1 MRIGSSGARGPP
13 HLWQRVARGGFSVP
27 HSAQTGMAGN
37 ATFPARMGGTRNRR
51 PLDFTFRLVPLVL
64 RLLQQKGIDGRVFA
78 LEAGLPQGFDTAP
91 EITAPLPRF
100 RTFLDAAAQA
110 LRDDQFG
117 LTLSGAVP
125 KGTYNLV
132 EFISRSAATVREA
145 MESLARFGRIINAG
159 VDWVFVPRT
168 GYGVL
173 EHRVPA
179 ETEGLGR
186 ILNEYTM
193 AFIARACVEAVGEK
207 WKLRRLYFAHP
218 APADASPLT
227 KYFGILPTFRTG
239 VSGMEIDD
247 SILSLP
253 MSSSDPALKKFL
265 EEQGRTVLETRP
277 ASTDLVGVIRQELV
291 RRLGKTEAK
300 VETVADSLEL
310 SPRTLQRRLESEGT
324 SFQEVLDGVRE
335 QLAMSYLVNDS
346 LTVSEI
352 AYLLGYSELR
362 AFDRAFR
369 RWTGKTPVAW
379 RNTRKQK

>member
-1 MRIGSSGARGPP
+1 
-13 HLWQRVARGGFSVP
+13 
-27 HSAQTGMAGN
+27 
-37 ATFPARMGGTRNRR
+37 MGGTRNRR

-64 RLLQQKGIDGRVFA
+64 RLLQQKGIDGRPLA
-78 LEAGLPQGFDTAP
+78 AQAGLPAGFDTAP

-100 RTFLDAAAQA
+100 RTFLDAAAAA

-117 LTLSGAVP
+117 LTLSHAVP
-125 KGTYNLV
+125 KGTYALV
-132 EFISRSAATVREA
+132 EFISRSAGTPREA

-159 VDWVFVPRT
+159 VDWVFVQRQ
-168 GYGVL
+168 GFGVL
-173 EHRVPA
+173 EHHVPA

-186 ILNEYTM
+186 VLNEYTM
-193 AFIARACVEAVGEK
+193 AFVARACAEAVGEK
-207 WKLRRLYFAHP
+207 WKLKRLYFAHP
-218 APADASPLT
+218 APADAAPLT
-227 KYFGILPTFRTG
+227 KYFGISPTFGTG
-239 VSGMEIDD
+239 VSGMEIPDD
-247 SILSLP
+247 VLSQP
-253 MSSSDPALKKFL
+253 MASADPALKRFL

-300 VETVADSLEL
+300 VETVADALEM
-310 SPRTLQRRLESEGT
+310 SPRTLQRRLEGEGT

>member
-1 MRIGSSGARGPP
+1 
-13 HLWQRVARGGFSVP
+13 
-27 HSAQTGMAGN
+27 
-37 ATFPARMGGTRNRR
+37 MGGTKTRR

-64 RLLQQKGIDGRVFA
+64 KLLEKHGIDGRPLA

-91 EITAPLPRF
+91 EVTAPLPKF
-100 RTFLDAAAQA
+100 RAFMDAAAA
-110 LRDDQFG
+110 AMRDDQLG
-117 LTLSGAVP
+117 LTLSRAVP
-125 KGTYNLV
+125 KGTYALV
-132 EFISRSAATVREA
+132 EFICRSAGTMREA

-159 VDWVFVPRT
+159 VDWVFLQRD

-193 AFIARACVEAVGEK
+193 AFVARAGIEMLGSG
-207 WKLRRLYFAHP
+207 WKMQRVFFAHP
-218 APADASPLT
+218 APANTAPLT
-227 KYFGILPTFRTG
+227 AHFGIAPTFGTG
-239 VSGMEIDD
+239 ISGMEVSDAV
-247 SILSLP
+247 LSLP
-253 MSSSDPALKKFL
+253 IPSADPALKRYL
-265 EEQGRTVLETRP
+265 EDQGRAVLETRP
-277 ASTDLVGVIRQELV
+277 VSTDLVGLIRQELV

-300 VETVADSLEL
+300 VETVADALGL
-310 SPRTLQRRLESEGT
+310 SPRTLQRRLEGEKT

-379 RNTRKQK
+379 RGARKAAKV

>member
-1 MRIGSSGARGPP
+1 
-13 HLWQRVARGGFSVP
+13 
-27 HSAQTGMAGN
+27 
-37 ATFPARMGGTRNRR
+37 MGGTKQKR

-64 RLLQQKGIDGRVFA
+64 RLLEQKGIDGRRFA
-78 LEAGLPQGFDTAP
+78 LEAGLPQGYESAP
-91 EITAPLPRF
+91 EITAPLPKF
-100 RTFLDAAAQA
+100 RTFMDAAAEG
-110 LRDDQFG
+110 LKDDQFG
-117 LTLSGAVP
+117 LTLSRAVP
-125 KGTYNLV
+125 KGTYALV
-132 EFISRSAATVREA
+132 EFIGRSAATLREA

-159 VDWVFVPRT
+159 VDWVFVQRT

-193 AFIARACVEAVGEK
+193 AFVHRASLESVGAR
-207 WKLRRLYFAHP
+207 WKMRRLYFAHP
-218 APADASPLT
+218 PPADPAPLT
-227 KYFGILPTFRTG
+227 AYFGVAPTFGTG
-239 VSGMEIDD
+239 VSGFEIDD
-247 SILSLP
+247 EILALP
-253 MSSSDPALKKFL
+253 MSSADPALKKYL
-265 EEQGRTVLETRP
+265 EEQGRAVLETRP
-277 ASTDLVGVIRQELV
+277 ASTDLVGRVRQELV

-300 VETVADSLEL
+300 VENISEALEL
-310 SPRTLQRRLESEGT
+310 SARTLQRRLEGEGT
-324 SFQEVLDGVRE
+324 SFQGVLDGVRE

-379 RNTRKQK
+379 RSGRKKG

>member
-1 MRIGSSGARGPP
+1 
-13 HLWQRVARGGFSVP
+13 
-27 HSAQTGMAGN
+27 
-37 ATFPARMGGTRNRR
+37 MGGTKTRR

-64 RLLQQKGIDGRVFA
+64 KLLEKQGIDGRVFA
-78 LEAGLPQGFDTAP
+78 LEAGLPQGFESAP
-91 EITAPLPRF
+91 EITAPLPKF
-100 RTFLDAAAQA
+100 RTFMDAAAQA
-110 LRDDQFG
+110 LEDDQLG
-117 LTLSGAVP
+117 LTLARAVP
-125 KGTYNLV
+125 KGTYALV

-159 VDWVFVPRT
+159 VDWVYVQRS

-193 AFIARACVEAVGEK
+193 AFVARACVENVGDK
-207 WKLRRLYFAHP
+207 WKLQRLYFAHP
-218 APADASPLT
+218 APATVEPLT
-227 KYFGILPTFRTG
+227 TYFGIAPTFGTG
-239 VSGMEIDD
+239 VSGMEIADD
-247 SILSLP
+247 VLSLP
-253 MSSSDPALKKFL
+253 MSSADPALKKYL
-265 EEQGRTVLETRP
+265 EEQGRAVLETRP
-277 ASTDLVGVIRQELV
+277 KSTDLVGVIRQELV

-300 VETVADSLEL
+300 VETVAEALDL
-310 SPRTLQRRLESEGT
+310 SPRTLQRRLEGEGT

-379 RNTRKQK
+379 RSGRKKG